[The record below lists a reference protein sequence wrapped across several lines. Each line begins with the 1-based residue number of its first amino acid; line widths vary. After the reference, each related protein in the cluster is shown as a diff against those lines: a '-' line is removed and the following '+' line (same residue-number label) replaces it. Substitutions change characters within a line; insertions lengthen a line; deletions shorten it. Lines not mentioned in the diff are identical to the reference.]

1 MVKRFLEGGLR
12 FVASESVPYD
22 ATSFIRRDVARILY
36 IFPHPDDESFG
47 PAPGIVAQKRQGHE
61 VHLLTLTRGG
71 ATKQRHAYGYSVE
84 EMGEVRFR
92 EMQCVRDVLDLDDMT
107 VLDLPDGG
115 LGEMDPREIET
126 DIRRTIEHANPDIV
140 VTYAGHGISGHS
152 DHLVTH
158 EVVKRVFCEMRESE
172 RGLRRLAFFTLRAEG
187 RPGRPAHLKGSPD
200 DRIDAFEPVSAD
212 DLRIAARAL
221 QCYET
226 YQKVVEEHQPL
237 REVEK
242 GVVFELFQERY
253 HPELKGLCTDL
264 PEQS

>member
-1 MVKRFLEGGLR
+1 M
-12 FVASESVPYD
+12 
-22 ATSFIRRDVARILY
+22 ARILY

-71 ATKQRHAYGYSVE
+71 ATKQRHEFGYSIE

-92 EMQCVRDVLDLDDMT
+92 EMQCVREVLDLDDMT

-115 LGEMDPREIET
+115 LDEMDPHDIEA
-126 DIRRTIEHANPDIV
+126 DVRRAMEHSRPDVV
-140 VTYAGHGISGHS
+140 VTYAGHGISGHP

-158 EVVKRVFCEMRESE
+158 QIVKRVFCELRD
-172 RGLRRLAFFTLRAEG
+172 RTKGPRRLAFFTLRLEG
-187 RPGRPAHLKGSPD
+187 RPDRPAHLSGSPD
-200 DRIDAFEPVSAD
+200 DRIDALEPVTGA

-226 YQKVVEEHQPL
+226 YRRVVEEHQPL
-237 REVEK
+237 REVEEA
-242 GVVFELFQERY
+242 VVFELFQERCS
-253 HPELKGLCTDL
+253 PELVGLCTNL
-264 PEQS
+264 PKHS